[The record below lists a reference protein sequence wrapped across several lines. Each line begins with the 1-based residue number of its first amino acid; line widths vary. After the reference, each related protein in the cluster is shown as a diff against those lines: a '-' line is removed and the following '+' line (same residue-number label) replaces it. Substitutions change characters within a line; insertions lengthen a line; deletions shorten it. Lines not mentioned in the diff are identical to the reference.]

1 MPTGKFTQPP
11 LELLRMFSKQYTEKV
26 QTEIKDLLSTYFM
39 EKASEEM
46 DNLFPK
52 INLVSAD
59 EFLKILKK
67 LT

>member
-1 MPTGKFTQPP
+1 
-11 LELLRMFSKQYTEKV
+11 
-26 QTEIKDLLSTYFM
+26 M

-46 DNLFPK
+46 DNLFTK

>member
-1 MPTGKFTQPP
+1 MPTGKFTQPR

-26 QTEIKDLLSTYFM
+26 QTQIKDPLSTYFM